1 MGLFRKA
8 VVLTAML
15 LGTMQLEAQVVLPPI
30 FNCNMVLQK
39 GIEIPVWGWASPGE
53 KVTVT
58 FENHTAVAKAGKD
71 GKWSVKLPAMNYG
84 GPYNMVIKGKNLKS
98 LAIALYPSF
107 CKIIHISSH
116 SFCGISYT
124 QYSKPIDEPDVSCFW
139 IISKMR
145 LRSYIVSFSIIA
157 GSLFTSWI
165 ADTLFN

>member
-84 GPYNMVIKGKNLKS
+84 GPYNMVIKGKNLRT
-98 LAIALYPSF
+98 IEN
-107 CKIIHISSH
+107 III
-116 SFCGISYT
+116 G
-124 QYSKPIDEPDVSCFW
+124 EVW
-139 IISKMR
+139 I
-145 LRSYIVSFSIIA
+145 
-157 GSLFTSWI
+157 
-165 ADTLFN
+165 